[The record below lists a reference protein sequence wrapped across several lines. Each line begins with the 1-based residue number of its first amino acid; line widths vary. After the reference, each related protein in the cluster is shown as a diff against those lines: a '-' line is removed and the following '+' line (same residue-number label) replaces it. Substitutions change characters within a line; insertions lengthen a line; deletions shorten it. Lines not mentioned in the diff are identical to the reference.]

1 MTTAT
6 EWASVKPREYL
17 GPHYRYHWMRRFC
30 HASTGASVQL
40 CKQCDQTISLVV
52 WLADGRFKSI
62 GTLPVGGALHCMV
75 AEAMYTPYGEWG
87 PVLDALQ
94 DAYDLWGDDCGTYVP
109 QHDWTSPVRLEI
121 G

>member
-1 MTTAT
+1 MTTTA
-6 EWASVKPREYL
+6 EWMQVQPREYL

-30 HASTGASVQL
+30 HTSGASVQL
-40 CKQCDQTISLVV
+40 CLQCDHRISVVV
-52 WLADGRFKSI
+52 WLADGRYKYIS
-62 GTLPVGGALHCMV
+62 TLPYDGVLHDM
-75 AEAMYTPYGEWG
+75 ARAAWPHGEWG

-94 DAYDLWGDDCGTYVP
+94 DAYDLWGDDCGTWVP